1 MLNQDIPD
9 APKYETK
16 IKHKDGLGG
25 AAHDRGL
32 SFIDAALLIL
42 DNLSDD
48 QIKKI
53 NATPNKDFPLRKQ
66 FGLEK
71 NNKTNFELLQEYI
84 ATLGLNWAS
93 INGESKSN
101 LKGMDLAVLERTLI
115 KAIKQNAYLHEKK
128 SSKKVKIELDNAEN
142 HVNWKKRE
150 ALTTNIKDEKQQT
163 ISMNRTETPIST
175 FTPDL
180 TEEWL
185 KITIK
190 HQQPHWFKALPEWE
204 QNYFIKRVEQWLK
217 QKAEGGVQNLGDYL
231 GPVPT
236 TIRKYPGAP
245 NAYVTKVELTEA
257 DGSKVTFRKVRSGV
271 IAPAAMKGQKKK
283 DKKENKEESRK
294 IQEEKT
300 QIAKQN
306 LEQLLVVA
314 IQEKMNEIAEHP
326 DFENNKPIQMDLPI
340 LLQTLYTPPA
350 QPPGGAKTNK
360 AVMDAFAR
368 LRDELADQNEM
379 NKFITK
385 HGLNNDDIK
394 FNKIELLY
402 SNKAVNK
409 ARVVSWFHNLR
420 SSQGKESRNTDERLA
435 DYVNKL
441 PDTPD
446 NKMAKDALKSYQDM
460 NYTQNTLGSLFSTKN
475 NAMAERA
482 ALEQIIAGK
491 VGMRVGSCVSGKDR
505 EEMITE
511 IAIAQQQFFLRYK
524 RFPPPY
530 YAKGN
535 DKELRAKFTEMV
547 ARQYLT
553 GHGHKL
559 AAENSKGCDGL
570 KNIKDVMGD
579 SICAKIKELAP
590 EYGIKVGFDPIK
602 DVQKVAGFNKL
613 SLDKLGMSIKS
624 LAVKK
629 KVNEKVVAF
638 RKAFKNSEFFQQ
650 FSQDKPLPKQKT
662 QIVPPDESQLVERK
676 RANTIDF
683 AFEAAKSLKKI
694 RTHSLP
700 SVLSIGPDID
710 QGKAPAIDNDKRD
723 AIQNCKEQLNKYIEK
738 VKLDEE
744 PDGIKFGY
752 NPASHVRAI
761 LEYIKDNLNDNMT
774 KEAAEALSD
783 AGKNIWSDKENNPL
797 KELANALDE
806 PKKSQRMD
814 M

>member
-1 MLNQDIPD
+1 MLNQEIPD

-16 IKHKDGLGG
+16 IKHKEGLGG

-48 QIKKI
+48 QKDQI
-53 NATPNKDFPLRKQ
+53 NNTPNEDFPLRKQ

-84 ATLGLNWAS
+84 AALGINWAS
-93 INGESKSN
+93 TSAEDKAK
-101 LKGMDLAVLERTLI
+101 LKGMNLAVLERMLI
-115 KAIKQNAYLHEKK
+115 KAIKQNVYLHDHK
-128 SSKKVKIELDNAEN
+128 SSIKVKIELDNAEN
-142 HVNWKKRE
+142 HVNWKERE
-150 ALTTNIKDEKQQT
+150 PLITNIEDENRPT

-175 FTPDL
+175 FTDDL
-180 TEEWL
+180 EKEWL
-185 KITIK
+185 KILTDNEK
-190 HQQPHWFKALPEWE
+190 PHWFTVLPTWE
-204 QNYFIKRVEQWLK
+204 QNYFNARVQAWKK
-217 QKAEGGVQNLGDYL
+217 QKEEGGKQNLGDFL

-257 DGSKVTFRKVRSGV
+257 DGSKVTFRKIRSGV
-271 IAPAAMKGQKKK
+271 IAPAALKGVKKK
-283 DKKENKEESRK
+283 DKKEDKEEK
-294 IQEEKT
+294 NKTQEEKT

-326 DFENNKPIQMDLPI
+326 DFENNKPVTMDLPI

-360 AVMDAFAR
+360 AVMDAFTR
-368 LRDELADQNEM
+368 MRDELAAENGTQN
-379 NKFITK
+379 FLAK
-385 HGLNNDDIK
+385 HKLTNNDIS

-409 ARVVSWFHNLR
+409 GRVVSWFHNLR
-420 SSQGKESRNTDERLA
+420 SSQGKESRQSDEILANYVKALPNTPE
-435 DYVNKL
+435 NQ
-441 PDTPD
+441 
-446 NKMAKDALKSYQDM
+446 MAKEALKSYQNM
-460 NYTQNTLGSLFSTKN
+460 KFTQNTLGSIFSTKN

-530 YAKGN
+530 YATGP

-590 EYGIKVGFDPIK
+590 QYGINKEFDPIK

-613 SLDKLGMSIKS
+613 SLEKLGLS
-624 LAVKK
+624 LKK
-629 KVNEKVVAF
+629 LNLKIKVNKKVVAF
-638 RKAFKNSEFFQQ
+638 RKAFKNSDIFHQ
-650 FSQDKPLPKQKT
+650 FSQDKPEQKT
-662 QIVPPDESQLVERK
+662 QRVTDESPTVDRK
-676 RANTIDF
+676 RPATIDF
-683 AFEAAKSLKKI
+683 AFEAAKSQE
-694 RTHSLP
+694 RRRANSLP
-700 SVLSIGPDID
+700 SVLSIGPNID
-710 QGKAPAIDNDKRD
+710 ESKIAAVN
-723 AIQNCKEQLNKYIEK
+723 ACKEKLSQYIKEIDTDKKEVEGLTRLTTLSGTSATAVLKYI
-738 VKLDEE
+738 
-744 PDGIKFGY
+744 I
-752 NPASHVRAI
+752 
-761 LEYIKDNLNDNMT
+761 DNLNDGIT
-774 KEAAEALSD
+774 KERAQDLAK
-783 AGKNIWSDKENNPL
+783 AGGGIWDVENNPL
-797 KELANALDE
+797 VDLANALDE
-806 PKKSQRMD
+806 PKKSQRFD